1 MTDLSKMIS
10 NLILIDDLDR
20 SGRGDTQEAEKLRD
34 ELDVIWPK
42 LTREES
48 RCVVELCAVL
58 NQLHSRP
65 VN

>member
-48 RCVVELCAVL
+48 HFVVELCAVL
-58 NQLHSRP
+58 NQLHSRAI
-65 VN
+65 N